1 VLFADCD
8 DTDYNG
14 RKWTYMKCPV
24 CGKTDSKVI
33 DSRPTDTE
41 IRRRRQCLSCGRR
54 FTTYEVHETVPIIVI
69 KKNGTRQIF
78 DRNKILNGLDKAC
91 YKRSI
96 TLDDMNRIITEIEVD
111 LRNSFQTEVHT
122 SEIGR
127 RVLEKLKD
135 IDEVSYV
142 RFASVYREFN
152 DVESFMKELK
162 DLKNK

>member
-1 VLFADCD
+1 
-8 DTDYNG
+8 
-14 RKWTYMKCPV
+14 MKCPV
-24 CGKTDSKVI
+24 CGKSESKVI
-33 DSRPTDTE
+33 DSRPTDSE
-41 IRRRRQCLSCGRR
+41 IRRRRECLSCGRR

-91 YKRSI
+91 YKRSMI
-96 TLDDMNRIITEIEVD
+96 TVEDMERIITEIEVD

-127 RVLEKLKD
+127 RVLEKLRD

-142 RFASVYREFN
+142 RYASVYRNFN
-152 DVESFMKELK
+152 DIESFMQELSEMKKK
-162 DLKNK
+162 D